1 MLLMLSLNSWFEY
14 AKETGQKSSLVNRL
28 GTVAAT
34 MNLCYEMVNRL
45 YAFQE
50 SVISSLIIFYIN
62 NIIINGKKTLNNRE
76 FAG

>member
-14 AKETGQKSSLVNRL
+14 GKETGQKSSLVNRL

-45 YAFQE
+45 YVFQG

-62 NIIINGKKTLNNRE
+62 NIILNGKKTLNNRE